1 MKKKVL
7 AAALAGVFAFSLA
20 ACGSSDSSSSSSS
33 GDGSAAGETAEEETT
48 EESASEEEITF
59 ESLTVMDNDDLS
71 IVITGIEADKN
82 WGFTL
87 DAEIENKTSD
97 TSYWVYI
104 ETGYVNGVQFDPYF
118 DDTVTAGNSAVEI
131 IDFSGDILDDY
142 GYYSV
147 DDYEEFGITD
157 ITDMEMTFVVA
168 DDETWETAYEETVN
182 VYPYGE
188 ENAVAYERES
198 QDTDIVLVDNDNVS
212 VTVIGYAVD
221 DIWEEYEVQVY
232 CVNKTDQMLY
242 FGTDEGSVNGYMAD
256 PYWGNDIAAGKC
268 AFDTIY
274 WEQSELEDIGVSDFE
289 NDIESIE
296 LVMYAY
302 DESFV
307 NDYIAETVTLNP

>member
-97 TSYWVYI
+97 TSFWIFDGYA
-104 ETGYVNGVQFDPYF
+104 YVNGVYFDPIF
-118 DDTVTAGNSAVEI
+118 SDTVTAGNSAVEE
-131 IDFSGDILDDY
+131 IDFTGDSIWENGENSLEENGIETITEMEIVFLVANDDT
-142 GYYSV
+142 G
-147 DDYEEFGITD
+147 DTL
-157 ITDMEMTFVVA
+157 
-168 DDETWETAYEETVN
+168 YEETVY
-182 VYPYGE
+182 VYPFGE
-188 ENAVAYERES
+188 ENAVAFERES
-198 QDTDIVLVDNDNVS
+198 QDTDVVLVDNDNVS
-212 VTVIGYAVD
+212 VTVIQSGDDDDDGY
-221 DIWEEYEVQVY
+221 YEVNVY
-232 CVNKTDQMLY
+232 CENKSDVDLY
-242 FGTDEGSVNGYMAD
+242 IGADEASVNGYMAD
-256 PYWGNDIAAGKC
+256 PFLGFGLTIEAGKC

-274 WEQSELEDIGVSDFE
+274 WEQSELEEIGIADMNTE
-289 NDIESIE
+289 IESIQ
-296 LVMYAY
+296 LLMYAY
-302 DESFV
+302 DDTWET
-307 NDYIAETVTLNP
+307 DYIAETVTLNP